1 MKCPDATI
9 DRISVSAY
17 RIPTDYPESDGTL
30 EWNATTMVGV
40 ETSAANR
47 TGIGYTYADR
57 STALLVKDL
66 LAPLIDGRDAMSVT
80 RHWAAMIHAARNLG
94 RPGIVSMAIS
104 AVDSSLWDLKASILG
119 ISLVDLIGAVRDS
132 IEVYGSGGFTSYDRA
147 QLQHQLRGWIDR
159 GIGKVKIKVGREP
172 GQDAER
178 AAAAREAIGPEAQLF
193 VDANGAYTR
202 KQALAFAEQFSTTG
216 ISWFEEPV
224 SSDDLEGL
232 NLLRTRAPAGID
244 IAAGEYGY
252 DLPYFE
258 RMLSHGAVDV
268 LQADASRCGGLSGFL
283 RVSALCEARSIP
295 LSAHCCPALHVHACC
310 AARAAIHLEY
320 FHDHE
325 RIERMLFDGAVEP
338 REGMA
343 IPDRSRPGLGLE
355 FRKSDAR
362 KFEI

>member
-224 SSDDLEGL
+224 SSADLEGL

-295 LSAHCCPALHVHACC
+295 LSAHCCPGLHVHACC